1 MNLFCLQLYTRAFII
16 KVFGLDDIA
25 VCVALVCP
33 TPFHW
38 GRRQPVRTNG
48 VNYQVI
54 TQSFNGLGVAI
65 VYYGEGLHFNKVS
78 PEDRAIWLKVGFS
91 SSSVAEHAVDLGK
104 SCTMWQCV
112 STSTP
117 PYPSKSACCYSF
129 DGYSSNVSLVLT
141 SQDPDSR
148 MTRR

>member
-38 GRRQPVRTNG
+38 GHRQPVRTNR
-48 VNYQVI
+48 VNYQVV

-78 PEDRAIWLKVGFS
+78 PEDRAMWLKVRFEIAS
-91 SSSVAEHAVDLGK
+91 LLP
-104 SCTMWQCV
+104 
-112 STSTP
+112 ST
-117 PYPSKSACCYSF
+117 
-129 DGYSSNVSLVLT
+129 LLT
-141 SQDPDSR
+141 SEKAVLCGDVPLPLRLPVRQNQLAVIPSTDLR
-148 MTRR
+148 QT